1 MWVHSDGNL
10 AKSCSTGCWM
20 SQGMC
25 RLLWTAHLDA
35 QWLVDQ
41 PGYQSCSL
49 VGLNGLQA
57 LHWLTGGSDA
67 SQHRLSSL
75 RIILT
80 PRTSSHL
87 LTSSHRVPKVMDP
100 PCPSPL
106 PVLVTFTLSPSLLSG
121 LYYSMASMLPSPQGF
136 LFCLWISKSLGWKE
150 RSLIISCFL
159 FSVSFEL
166 SNLSM
171 SVPG

>member
-1 MWVHSDGNL
+1 M
-10 AKSCSTGCWM
+10 
-20 SQGMC
+20 
-25 RLLWTAHLDA
+25 
-35 QWLVDQ
+35 DQ
-41 PGYQSCSL
+41 PGHRSCSL
-49 VGLNGLQA
+49 EGLDGLHA

-75 RIILT
+75 RIIPI
-80 PRTSSHL
+80 PRTSFHL

-106 PVLVTFTLSPSLLSG
+106 PVLVTFTLSPSLLFG
-121 LYYSMASMLPSPQGF
+121 FYYSMTSMLPSPQGF

-150 RSLIISCFL
+150 RSLVISCFL

-171 SVPG
+171 PVPG